1 MASLSAKSS
10 VCQMEMPRVGQDP
23 SGERPANDSSG
34 EVFCLSQPAEGQV
47 STVSPLSV
55 LGKMFLELAT
65 GRPAHHPRLW
75 SELSWVAIFAGP
87 PSCQ

>member
-34 EVFCLSQPAEGQV
+34 EVLCLSQPAEG
-47 STVSPLSV
+47 
-55 LGKMFLELAT
+55 
-65 GRPAHHPRLW
+65 
-75 SELSWVAIFAGP
+75 
-87 PSCQ
+87 